1 MKQSVTT
8 TLLAVL
14 MSMVGLKTFAYD
26 IAVANTDGVTIYY
39 EWTNDT
45 ELAVSS
51 YNNYYTGTV
60 VIPKSINING
70 NTYPVTSIDSYAFY
84 GCNGLTS
91 VTIPIS
97 VISIGNFAFYGCSS
111 LTTIV
116 SEIDNPFSVDN
127 SIFNGI
133 DSNVLL
139 IVPKGKKTIYQST
152 AGWNQFMNIV
162 EYEKRKTIHV
172 ATAGTLPDLILN
184 YEKNLIEELT
194 LTGELN
200 GTDLAFLRQ
209 MAGQIS
215 MIHST
220 SSDIDDISDLDEDFF
235 C

>member
-1 MKQSVTT
+1 M
-8 TLLAVL
+8 
-14 MSMVGLKTFAYD
+14 
-26 IAVANTDGVTIYY
+26 
-39 EWTNDT
+39 
-45 ELAVSS
+45 AVSS

-152 AGWNQFMNIV
+152 AGWSQFMNIV

-184 YEKNLIEELT
+184 YEENLIVGSPGICSERRES
-194 LTGELN
+194 ESAVQIF
-200 GTDLAFLRQ
+200 LAEPPTASCGARRESV
-209 MAGQIS
+209 GYVD
-215 MIHST
+215 T
-220 SSDIDDISDLDEDFF
+220 
-235 C
+235 